1 MLLGLHAGFM
11 IAGLVLMTAG
21 VTTARL
27 MRKRPWWLR
36 VHRALGACG
45 ALSVLFGVSAAVAM
59 VAGFGGPHFQVLH
72 AWVGAV
78 AAFFAVAT
86 PALGQLQ
93 FVTRQRRAEVRKL
106 HRWAGAMTLIL
117 LFLNILSGLVLVEVI
132 PNVRSF

>member
-1 MLLGLHAGFM
+1 M

-21 VTTARL
+21 VTRARI
-27 MRKRPWWLR
+27 MRKRPGWLR
-36 VHRALGACG
+36 GHRARGACG
-45 ALSVLFGVSAAVAM
+45 ARSVLFGVSAAVAM
-59 VAGFGGPHFQVLH
+59 GAGFGGPHFQVLH

-106 HRWAGAMTLIL
+106 HRWAGAMPLIL

>member
-1 MLLGLHAGFM
+1 M

-21 VTTARL
+21 VTAARL

-36 VHRALGACG
+36 VHRALGTCG
-45 ALSVLFGVSAAVAM
+45 ALSVLCGVSAAVAM

-78 AAFFAVAT
+78 AAFLAMAT

-93 FVTRQRRAEVRKL
+93 FVTKQRRAEVRKL

-132 PNVRSF
+132 PNMRSF